1 MKKSEKLPNSK
12 KIHLQLGDKFYRRV
26 KPARFPSHKLRYR
39 NQDAAEQ
46 IGLGDLDPDS
56 WENHFAKFS
65 PFENSLP
72 EPDYRHG
79 LKFCYGGCDH
89 CAGDRLLR
97 NKIRTRVGFGLR

>member
-72 EPDYRHG
+72 EPVALCYHG
-79 LKFCYGGCDH
+79 HQFGHYNQIWAMDE
-89 CAGDRLLR
+89 DFVR
-97 NKIRTRVGFGLR
+97 NSWMIS